1 VFYEAGPSRAL
12 VRMTDWISQN
22 VEAGR
27 LSVDDPE
34 FAAEQLFAL
43 MQTRVLMRRR
53 FHMIA
58 AISEADIE
66 RVVTAGVRL
75 FLRGYGVA

>member
-1 VFYEAGPSRAL
+1 
-12 VRMTDWISQN
+12 
-22 VEAGR
+22 
-27 LSVDDPE
+27 
-34 FAAEQLFAL
+34 
-43 MQTRVLMRRR
+43 MRRR
-53 FHMIA
+53 FHMID